1 MPAVRLSRVYAED
14 DPLNLCVFTWNVG
27 HKAPLAEQ
35 LDQWL
40 PEGGAGLDIL
50 VVATQENAYFAKQ
63 TAREGYLATTQMA
76 HAPTQGDTQSHPAY
90 TTREVSLGSS
100 GRASAGDDD
109 SSDDESERPLS
120 SDPDRASRTKTR
132 KFKPKRPWLLRVL
145 RPHQDAS
152 SGKSDWTS
160 RLCGGKNL
168 FGKREKTEHWEQLVL
183 DRLNKGKDAGRWR
196 VVKHCVLAEMRL
208 TIYEQVADGA
218 PMPSLAVVRTSS
230 RILTARGVT
239 LARRDRVALGK
250 GGVVANKGGLAVELR
265 IGGGTPL
272 LIIGAHLAAHDQ
284 GVLKRNAQARTIVD
298 VLSRRSKIGLGR
310 ERRGFEGKM
319 DLLDQ
324 FDHVLIA
331 GDLNYR
337 IDLNVPR
344 AEDDAA
350 ALVEGEEV
358 TDYAPGDE
366 YYLNLDRRQAD
377 AARVRELVAKRDWA
391 SLRDRDQL
399 KYAQRRG
406 HAFVDFTEAV
416 ADYEPTFK
424 VNRSLAPS
432 PEQGY
437 GAPKN
442 PKKLRVPSWCDRVL
456 WRSLPHLEGALAH
469 KSTRPVPGVTTSDH
483 KPLCSTFALTLS
495 PPLVRS
501 LHPVTLR
508 FSGVEL
514 IGTAAGVAKVLGN
527 VDRVKLRFFTS
538 PSVVLV
544 QPGRRGSSGLGGS
557 EQGSLSLRRD
567 SSHGVSRVRNTGV
580 RTKVLST
587 SAAAADSSGRP
598 VLRWQDADVPSLLL
612 ACAADQLDRV
622 TIIVGLFGYSR
633 KNTHRGNS
641 KLHGTVR
648 LHLSK
653 PDANGVVTLAQAAPY
668 TMQHCARHVPLQL
681 DFALRADVSAQNTAA
696 QTIAQAAAEAKRLSI
711 QRERALQPK
720 LSTQLSGLA
729 NIFRRPSQLKLA
741 KSESAPSEMSQR
753 PQPATTQPSLAS
765 VASEGSLKGSI

>member
-1 MPAVRLSRVYAED
+1 MYEVSGLETGRRQTDAPLHTRRAAPELGCGASGGLSLLGASMAVRLSRFYAEE
-14 DPLNLCVFTWNVG
+14 DPLNLCVFTWNIG
-27 HKAPLAEQ
+27 HAAPAALE

-63 TAREGYLATTQMA
+63 SARSDFLAATQMA
-76 HAPTQGDTQSHPAY
+76 RP
-90 TTREVSLGSS
+90 L
-100 GRASAGDDD
+100 AGDDD
-109 SSDDESERPLS
+109 ASDDESERPLGGE
-120 SDPDRASRTKTR
+120 ASQTKTR
-132 KFKPKRPWLLRVL
+132 KFKPARPWLVRVL
-145 RPHQDAS
+145 SPWGTMS

-168 FGKREKTEHWEQLVL
+168 FGKREHTEHWEQLVL
-183 DRLNKGKDAGRWR
+183 ARLNMGKAGGRWR

-208 TIYEQVADGA
+208 TIYERVR
-218 PMPSLAVVRTSS
+218 PPTPSLAVVRTSS
-230 RILTARGVT
+230 RILSARDVT

-272 LIIGAHLAAHDQ
+272 LIIAAHLAAHDQ
-284 GVLKRNAQARTIVD
+284 GVLKRNAQARTIVE

-310 ERRGFEGKM
+310 GRRGFEGKM

-324 FDHVLIA
+324 YDHVLIV

-366 YYLNLDRRQAD
+366 YYLNLERRQAD

-406 HAFVDFTEAV
+406 HALVDFTEAV

-424 VNRSLAPS
+424 VKRGLAPR
-432 PEQGY
+432 PEESY
-437 GAPKN
+437 GTPKD
-442 PKKLRVPSWCDRVL
+442 PKMLRVPSWCDRVL
-456 WRSLPHLEGALAH
+456 WRSLPHLDGALAH

-483 KPLCSTFALTLS
+483 KPLCSTFELTLS
-495 PPLVRS
+495 PAFVRS
-501 LHPVTLR
+501 IHPVVLR
-508 FSGVEL
+508 FSGVKL

-538 PSVVLV
+538 PPGVLV
-544 QPGRRGSSGLGGS
+544 EPGRRGSSGLAWEAG
-557 EQGSLSLRRD
+557 EQGPPSVRRN
-567 SSHGVSRVRNTGV
+567 SSRSVSRAKV
-580 RTKVLST
+580 RTKVLPT

-598 VLRWQDADVPSLLL
+598 VLCWQDADVPSLLL
-612 ACAADQLDRV
+612 ACTADQLDRV

-633 KNTHRGNS
+633 KNTRRGNS

-653 PDANGVVTLAQAAPY
+653 PDANGVVTLAQAAPC
-668 TMQHCARHVPLQL
+668 TMQHFARHVPLQL
-681 DFALRADVSAQNTAA
+681 DFALRADVSAQTAA
-696 QTIAQAAAEAKRLSI
+696 AQAIAQA
-711 QRERALQPK
+711 RALQPK
-720 LSTQLSGLA
+720 LSKQLSLGGLA
-729 NIFRRPSQLKLA
+729 NIFRRPAPNDSPSQLQLA
-741 KSESAPSEMSQR
+741 RCESAPPEMTSPR
-753 PQPATTQPSLAS
+753 DDITAAS
-765 VASEGSLKGSI
+765 ASHN

>member
-1 MPAVRLSRVYAED
+1 MSAVRLSRVYAED

-27 HKAPLAEQ
+27 HAAPEAEQ
-35 LDQWL
+35 LDHWL

-63 TAREGYLATTQMA
+63 TAREGYLMTTQMA
-76 HAPTQGDTQSHPAY
+76 NAPTQGGVA
-90 TTREVSLGSS
+90 LGSS
-100 GRASAGDDD
+100 GRSSAGDDD
-109 SSDDESERPLS
+109 SSDDESERPQS

-145 RPHQDAS
+145 SPHQDAS

-168 FGKREKTEHWEQLVL
+168 FGKNEKTEHWEQLVL
-183 DRLNKGKDAGRWR
+183 DRLNKGKDDGRWR

-218 PMPSLAVVRTSS
+218 PIPSLAVIRTSS
-230 RILTARGVT
+230 RTLTARGVT

-284 GVLKRNAQARTIVD
+284 GVLKRNAQAHTIID

-324 FDHVLIA
+324 FDHVLFV

-366 YYLNLDRRQAD
+366 YYCNLDRRQAD

-437 GAPKN
+437 GMPKN

-514 IGTAAGVAKVLGN
+514 IGTAAKVLGN

-538 PSVVLV
+538 PPGVLV
-544 QPGRRGSSGLGGS
+544 EPGRRGSSGLFSDASDS
-557 EQGSLSLRRD
+557 EQGPLSLRRD
-567 SSHGVSRVRNTGV
+567 SSHSVSRATVRRSGL

-622 TIIVGLFGYSR
+622 TVIVGLFGYSR
-633 KNTHRGNS
+633 KNTRRGNS

-681 DFALRADVSAQNTAA
+681 DFVLRADVSAQNAAA
-696 QTIAQAAAEAKRLSI
+696 QAITQAAAEAKRLSI
-711 QRERALQPK
+711 QRERALKPK

-741 KSESAPSEMSQR
+741 KGELAPSEMSQR

-765 VASEGSLKGSI
+765 VASEGVPEGSLSLKGSI

>member
-1 MPAVRLSRVYAED
+1 MPR
-14 DPLNLCVFTWNVG
+14 
-27 HKAPLAEQ
+27 
-35 LDQWL
+35 
-40 PEGGAGLDIL
+40 GAG
-50 VVATQENAYFAKQ
+50 
-63 TAREGYLATTQMA
+63 
-76 HAPTQGDTQSHPAY
+76 
-90 TTREVSLGSS
+90 
-100 GRASAGDDD
+100 
-109 SSDDESERPLS
+109 
-120 SDPDRASRTKTR
+120 
-132 KFKPKRPWLLRVL
+132 
-145 RPHQDAS
+145 
-152 SGKSDWTS
+152 
-160 RLCGGKNL
+160 
-168 FGKREKTEHWEQLVL
+168 
-183 DRLNKGKDAGRWR
+183 
-196 VVKHCVLAEMRL
+196 
-208 TIYEQVADGA
+208 
-218 PMPSLAVVRTSS
+218 
-230 RILTARGVT
+230 
-239 LARRDRVALGK
+239 
-250 GGVVANKGGLAVELR
+250 
-265 IGGGTPL
+265 
-272 LIIGAHLAAHDQ
+272 
-284 GVLKRNAQARTIVD
+284 
-298 VLSRRSKIGLGR
+298 
-310 ERRGFEGKM
+310 
-319 DLLDQ
+319 
-324 FDHVLIA
+324 
-331 GDLNYR
+331 
-337 IDLNVPR
+337 
-344 AEDDAA
+344 DDAA

-366 YYLNLDRRQAD
+366 YYCNLDRRQAD
-377 AARVRELVAKRDWA
+377 AARVRELVAKHDWA

-437 GAPKN
+437 GMPKN

-514 IGTAAGVAKVLGN
+514 IGTAAGVAKLLGN

-538 PSVVLV
+538 PPGVLV
-544 QPGRRGSSGLGGS
+544 EPGRRGSSGLFSDASDS
-557 EQGSLSLRRD
+557 EQGPLSLRRD
-567 SSHGVSRVRNTGV
+567 SSHSVSRATVRRSGL

-622 TIIVGLFGYSR
+622 TVIVGLFGYSR
-633 KNTHRGNS
+633 KNTQRGKS

-681 DFALRADVSAQNTAA
+681 DFALRADVSAQNAA
-696 QTIAQAAAEAKRLSI
+696 ARAITQAAAEAKRLSI
-711 QRERALQPK
+711 KRERGLQPK
-720 LSTQLSGLA
+720 LSTQLSGL
-729 NIFRRPSQLKLA
+729 FRRPSLA
-741 KSESAPSEMSQR
+741 KSESAPSDLSPR
-753 PQPATTQPSLAS
+753 PEPATTHKPSLAS
-765 VASEGSLKGSI
+765 VASEGSLSLKGSI

>member
-1 MPAVRLSRVYAED
+1 MTAVRLSRVYAED

-35 LDQWL
+35 LDQWP

-50 VVATQENAYFAKQ
+50 VVATQENAYFAEQ
-63 TAREGYLATTQMA
+63 TARTAYFEATQMA
-76 HAPTQGDTQSHPAY
+76 
-90 TTREVSLGSS
+90 
-100 GRASAGDDD
+100 RASAGDDD
-109 SSDDESERPLS
+109 YSDDESERPQS
-120 SDPDRASRTKTR
+120 SDPDRASGTTTR

-145 RPHQDAS
+145 DPHRYQS

-208 TIYEQVADGA
+208 TIYEQVADGS
-218 PMPSLAVVRTSS
+218 PMPSLAVMRTSS

-272 LIIGAHLAAHDQ
+272 LIIGAHLAPHDQ

-406 HAFVDFTEAV
+406 HALVDFTEAV

-538 PSVVLV
+538 PPGVLV
-544 QPGRRGSSGLGGS
+544 EPGRRGSSGLSLEGS
-557 EQGSLSLRRD
+557 EQGPLSLRRN
-567 SSHGVSRVRNTGV
+567 SSRTVSRVRNTGV

-633 KNTHRGNS
+633 KNTQRGKS

-720 LSTQLSGLA
+720 LSTQLSGL
-729 NIFRRPSQLKLA
+729 FRRPSLA
-741 KSESAPSEMSQR
+741 KSESAPSDLSPR
-753 PQPATTQPSLAS
+753 PELATTHKPSLAS
-765 VASEGSLKGSI
+765 VASEGSVSLKGSI

>member
-50 VVATQENAYFAKQ
+50 VVATQENAYFAEQ
-63 TAREGYLATTQMA
+63 TARTAYFEATQMA
-76 HAPTQGDTQSHPAY
+76 
-90 TTREVSLGSS
+90 
-100 GRASAGDDD
+100 RASAGDDD
-109 SSDDESERPLS
+109 YSDDESERPQS
-120 SDPDRASRTKTR
+120 SDPDRASGTKTR

-145 RPHQDAS
+145 NPHREGS

-168 FGKREKTEHWEQLVL
+168 FGKRETTEHWEQLVL

-272 LIIGAHLAAHDQ
+272 LIIGAHLAPHDQ

-298 VLSRRSKIGLGR
+298 VLERRSKIGLGR

-324 FDHVLIA
+324 FDHVLFV

-366 YYLNLDRRQAD
+366 YYVNLDRRQAD
-377 AARVRELVAKRDWA
+377 AARVRELVAKHDWA

-416 ADYEPTFK
+416 ADYPPTFK
-424 VNRSLAPS
+424 VNRNLAPS

-437 GAPKN
+437 IAPKN
-442 PKKLRVPSWCDRVL
+442 PKQLRVPSWCDRVL

-514 IGTAAGVAKVLGN
+514 IGTAAGVAKLLGN

-544 QPGRRGSSGLGGS
+544 QPGRRGSSGLEGS
-557 EQGSLSLRRD
+557 EQGPLSLRRD

-587 SAAAADSSGRP
+587 SAAAADSAGRP

-633 KNTHRGNS
+633 KNTQRGKS

-681 DFALRADVSAQNTAA
+681 DFALRADVSAQNAA
-696 QTIAQAAAEAKRLSI
+696 ARAITQAAAEAKRLSI
-711 QRERALQPK
+711 KRERGLQPK
-720 LSTQLSGLA
+720 LSTQLSGL
-729 NIFRRPSQLKLA
+729 FRRPSLA
-741 KSESAPSEMSQR
+741 KSESAPSDLSPR
-753 PQPATTQPSLAS
+753 PEPATTHKPSLAS
-765 VASEGSLKGSI
+765 VASEGSVSLKGSI

>member
-40 PEGGAGLDIL
+40 PESGAGLDIL
-50 VVATQENAYFAKQ
+50 VVATQENAYFAEQ
-63 TAREGYLATTQMA
+63 TARTAYFEATQMA
-76 HAPTQGDTQSHPAY
+76 
-90 TTREVSLGSS
+90 
-100 GRASAGDDD
+100 RASAGDDD
-109 SSDDESERPLS
+109 ESDDESERPQS
-120 SDPDRASRTKTR
+120 SDPDRASGTKTR

-145 RPHQDAS
+145 NPDEYRS

-272 LIIGAHLAAHDQ
+272 LIIGAHLAPHDQ

-298 VLSRRSKIGLGR
+298 VLERRSKIGLGR

-319 DLLDQ
+319 ELLDQ
-324 FDHVLIA
+324 FDHVLFV

-366 YYLNLDRRQAD
+366 YYVNLDRRQAD
-377 AARVRELVAKRDWA
+377 AARVRELVAKHDWA

-416 ADYEPTFK
+416 ADYPPTFK
-424 VNRSLAPS
+424 VNRNLAPS
-432 PEQGY
+432 AVQGY
-437 GAPKN
+437 IAPKN
-442 PKKLRVPSWCDRVL
+442 PKQLRVPSWCDRVL

-514 IGTAAGVAKVLGN
+514 IGTAAGAAKLLGN

-544 QPGRRGSSGLGGS
+544 QPGRRGSSGLEGS

-633 KNTHRGNS
+633 KNTQRGKS

-668 TMQHCARHVPLQL
+668 TMQHCARRVPLQL
-681 DFALRADVSAQNTAA
+681 DFALRADVSAQNAAA
-696 QTIAQAAAEAKRLSI
+696 QAITQAAAEAKRLSI
-711 QRERALQPK
+711 KRERGLQPK
-720 LSTQLSGLA
+720 LSTQLSGL
-729 NIFRRPSQLKLA
+729 FRRPSLA
-741 KSESAPSEMSQR
+741 KSESAPSEMSPR
-753 PQPATTQPSLAS
+753 PEPATTHKPSLAS
-765 VASEGSLKGSI
+765 VASEGSVSLKGSI

>member
-1 MPAVRLSRVYAED
+1 MTAVRLSRVYAED

-50 VVATQENAYFAKQ
+50 VVATQENAYFAEQ
-63 TAREGYLATTQMA
+63 TARTAYFEATQMA
-76 HAPTQGDTQSHPAY
+76 
-90 TTREVSLGSS
+90 
-100 GRASAGDDD
+100 RASAGDDD
-109 SSDDESERPLS
+109 YSDDESERPQS
-120 SDPDRASRTKTR
+120 SDPDRASGTKTR

-145 RPHQDAS
+145 NPHREGS

-168 FGKREKTEHWEQLVL
+168 FGKRETTEHWEQLVL

-208 TIYEQVADGA
+208 TIYEQVADGS
-218 PMPSLAVVRTSS
+218 PMPSLAVMRTSS

-272 LIIGAHLAAHDQ
+272 LIIGAHLAPHDQ

-298 VLSRRSKIGLGR
+298 VLERRSKIGLGR

-324 FDHVLIA
+324 FDHVLFV

-366 YYLNLDRRQAD
+366 YYVNLDRRQAD
-377 AARVRELVAKRDWA
+377 AARVRELVAKHDWA

-416 ADYEPTFK
+416 ADYPPTFK
-424 VNRSLAPS
+424 VNRNLAPS

-437 GAPKN
+437 IAPKN
-442 PKKLRVPSWCDRVL
+442 PKQLRVPSWCDRVL

-514 IGTAAGVAKVLGN
+514 IGTAAGAAKLLGN

-544 QPGRRGSSGLGGS
+544 QPGRRGSSGLEGS
-557 EQGSLSLRRD
+557 EQGPLSLRRD

-633 KNTHRGNS
+633 KNTQRGKS

-681 DFALRADVSAQNTAA
+681 DFALRADVSAQNAAA
-696 QTIAQAAAEAKRLSI
+696 QAITQAAAEAKRLSI
-711 QRERALQPK
+711 KRERGLQPK
-720 LSTQLSGLA
+720 LSTQLSGL
-729 NIFRRPSQLKLA
+729 FRRPSLA
-741 KSESAPSEMSQR
+741 KSESAPSDLSPR
-753 PQPATTQPSLAS
+753 PELATTHKPSLAS
-765 VASEGSLKGSI
+765 VASEGSVSLKGSI